1 MGFVDT
7 LNNSLRKIPTWLV
20 YIVATLWVGWLFY
33 LGAATNQLGPDPI
46 ETLEHSYG
54 ELALKLLVLGLA
66 VTPLRNW
73 TGVNLMRFRRA
84 IGVTAFFVVLAHF
97 SVWALLDVKS
107 WDRIWVD
114 VVKRPYVTIGMLS
127 LLLLVP
133 LAVTSNNLSLRKV
146 GALRWRKLHKL
157 VYPAAF
163 LAALHYVW
171 LVKGFQIEP
180 IVYLTL
186 IAGLILV
193 RGLPKRTRRIS
204 TRA

>member
-163 LAALHYVW
+163 WLHYTMYGW
-171 LVKGFQIEP
+171 SKAFRSSRL
-180 IVYLTL
+180 
-186 IAGLILV
+186 
-193 RGLPKRTRRIS
+193 S
-204 TRA
+204 T